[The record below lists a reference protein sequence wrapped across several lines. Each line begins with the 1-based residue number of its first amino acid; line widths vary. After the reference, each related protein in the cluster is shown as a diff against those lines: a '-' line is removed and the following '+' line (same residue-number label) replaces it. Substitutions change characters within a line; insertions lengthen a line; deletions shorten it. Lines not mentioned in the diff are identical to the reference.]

1 MTAPLNL
8 QDALAALT
16 PALGELHRDDVTMTP
31 STREGELRV
40 EVRST
45 DVDALRGFDVVAM
58 PLPTEHK
65 TPDEL
70 ARNITEVIHR
80 ELMYGQLAAK
90 DEDGEFK
97 RIVV

>member
-1 MTAPLNL
+1 MNL
-8 QDALAALT
+8 QDALA
-16 PALGELHRDDVTMTP
+16 PALESLHRDDVTITP

-58 PLPTEHK
+58 PLPSEAK
-65 TPDEL
+65 TPGDL
-70 ARNITEVIHR
+70 ARDITEVVQR

-90 DEDGEFK
+90 DEGGEFK